1 MTEDRTPTE
10 QLSAIG
16 KRSIEQARSA
26 METYFK
32 LFEKSFAA
40 FPWGGADLNKR
51 MKSYA
56 EQNIANSLAYA
67 QRLSQANDFED
78 IVRIQTEF
86 MQTQLKALGEQAK
99 EIREISSKASTGPN

>member
-1 MTEDRTPTE
+1 MTEDRSPIE

-16 KRSIEQARSA
+16 TRSIEHARSA

-40 FPWGGADLNKR
+40 FPWGGTNLHKK

-56 EQNIANSLAYA
+56 EQHIATSLAYA
-67 QRLSQANDFED
+67 QRLSQAKDFED

-86 MQTQLKALGEQAK
+86 MQTQLKALGEQVE
-99 EIREISSKASTGPN
+99 EIGEISSKAPTAPN